1 MVPGKPLWSVDI
13 RGGQRGSLVENGAQS
28 ALGRRTIKRRVPE
41 WECARCFQKQHVAMT
56 KCCHRPCAPSG
67 RSMTPASRLAP
78 FPPRSIIHVTRVTSQ
93 TRSLCPRP
101 RVWTPLGH

>member
-41 WECARCFQKQHVAMT
+41 GECARCFQKQHVAMT

-67 RSMTPASRLAP
+67 RSMTPASLP
-78 FPPRSIIHVTRVTSQ
+78 TSQ
-93 TRSLCPRP
+93 HYLRYPGDLPDSQPVSPPQGVDPT
-101 RVWTPLGH
+101 